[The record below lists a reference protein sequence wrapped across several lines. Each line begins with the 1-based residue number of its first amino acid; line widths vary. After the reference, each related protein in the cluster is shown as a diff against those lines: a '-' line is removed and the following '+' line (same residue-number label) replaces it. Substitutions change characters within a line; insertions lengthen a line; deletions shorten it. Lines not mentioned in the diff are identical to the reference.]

1 MTESS
6 SREIRVSDKATP
18 PLTERGL
25 SELDQQIL
33 DVEHR
38 LIAREEGL
46 HRRMVSLRQRA
57 EVESRRLVGPA
68 SVGLAALVG
77 LFWMM
82 RSRRR
87 STPVQARTASSKPGS
102 SWMRYVGLAL
112 PLLPAQWRSRIHPTA
127 ALAVAGLLAPALER
141 VVGGRQ
147 VLPPLTT
154 APMVDLDRYA
164 GVWYEVA
171 RLPAPFEGACK
182 GQPTAEYRR
191 RRGEAPGRLRMDVV
205 NRCTDRS
212 GRVRQ
217 ARGVAVPM
225 LGGGGARLKVSLW
238 PAWLRWLPLAWADY
252 WILHVDGDY
261 TEALVGEPG
270 RRFMW
275 VLSRQPTMPQ
285 DRLQAL
291 LAQAH
296 QQGFDITRAIY
307 PQR

>member
-1 MTESS
+1 MSEPS
-6 SREIRVSDKATP
+6 SREVRLPDRTTP
-18 PLTERGL
+18 SKTEPGL

-46 HRRMVSLRQRA
+46 RSRVVNLRQRA
-57 EVESRRLVGPA
+57 EVESRRMVGPA
-68 SVGLAALVG
+68 SVGLAVLVG

-82 RSRRR
+82 RSRRSP
-87 STPVQARTASSKPGS
+87 STAQARTVSSKQGS
-102 SWMRYVGLAL
+102 TWLRYVGLVL
-112 PLLPAQWRSRIHPTA
+112 PLFPAQWRSRIHPTA

-154 APMVDLDRYA
+154 APMVDLDRY
-164 GVWYEVA
+164 GGLWYEIA
-171 RLPAPFEGACK
+171 RLPTPFEAPCR

-191 RRGEAPGRLRMDVV
+191 RRGDAPGRLRIEVI
-205 NRCTDRS
+205 NRCMDRS

-217 ARGVAVPM
+217 ARGVAAPM

-238 PAWLRWLPLAWADY
+238 PVWLRWLPLAWADY

-261 TEALVGEPG
+261 TEALVGEPR

-275 VLSRQPTMPQ
+275 VLSRQPTMPPE
-285 DRLQAL
+285 RLHAL

-296 QQGFDITRAIY
+296 QQGFDITRVVY
-307 PQR
+307 PGR